1 MNDLSKAIAAYREK
15 FGEGP
20 PILRIPD
27 NEAIAMIEKSIKTG
41 KKITDTADNNIPD
54 ESYL

>member
-1 MNDLSKAIAAYREK
+1 MNDLSKAIIAYREK

-27 NEAIAMIEKSIKTG
+27 NEAIVMIENAIKTG
-41 KKITDTADNNIPD
+41 KKITDTSDNNIPN